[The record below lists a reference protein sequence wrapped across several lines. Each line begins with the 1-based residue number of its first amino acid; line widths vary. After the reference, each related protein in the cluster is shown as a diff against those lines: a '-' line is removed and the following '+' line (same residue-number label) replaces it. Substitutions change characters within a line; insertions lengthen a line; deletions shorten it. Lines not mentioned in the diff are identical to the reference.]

1 LKLLEFLKKYE
12 EIKNNDKDII
22 ASYVVKI
29 ISGTDEV
36 RITHMLDSAYVL
48 SLRRK
53 VSWVLV
59 LLYIYIK
66 TKYPKAYEDYKRHH
80 TLYGLNLCGGDPEV
94 LMEIFEF
101 AFRVVDASLYIKD

>member
-1 LKLLEFLKKYE
+1 MKLLEFLKKYE

-48 SLRRK
+48 SLSK
-53 VSWVLV
+53 
-59 LLYIYIK
+59 LL
-66 TKYPKAYEDYKRHH
+66 ASASVEVNH
-80 TLYGLNLCGGDPEV
+80 LNLIIDE
-94 LMEIFEF
+94 
-101 AFRVVDASLYIKD
+101 RNDQNN